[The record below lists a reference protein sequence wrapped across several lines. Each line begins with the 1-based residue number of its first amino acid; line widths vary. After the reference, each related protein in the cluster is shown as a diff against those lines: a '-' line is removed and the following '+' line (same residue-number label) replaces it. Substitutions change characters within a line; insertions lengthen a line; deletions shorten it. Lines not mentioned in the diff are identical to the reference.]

1 MRLGYHDEKKKIE
14 SIQDSQRWPIEEDY
28 LDTYTTDSDK
38 DKEYDSNMY
47 MSKQKSSL
55 YSEGNYYWWFQ
66 T

>member
-1 MRLGYHDEKKKIE
+1 MRFGYHDEKKKIE
-14 SIQDSQRWPIEEDY
+14 SIQDSNRLPIEEDY

-55 YSEGNYYWWFQ
+55 YSEGNYY
-66 T
+66 